1 MSKGSSKMKFWTKGF
16 IISFLFL
23 LLSVFFMIL
32 LIISHIFKLPIPWI
46 DLLYEFLRP
55 WLLAIFYNYNIFVYG
70 GIFISYSFLLL
81 LYVLGY
87 NLAKIKHMTG
97 SIMYVFSLLGF
108 VLITFISVHY
118 TYISVLFNQGLS
130 LNVRLMLLL
139 LFLPMTF
146 ALSLFL
152 FLVNIDF
159 LIFFKD
165 LVKARKIWKHRRPEF
180 EIEVKGKITYINI
193 KTDEHIFTPVP
204 MLIIAKYLQSKGH
217 SVSWFVRGA
226 YNHLISLI
234 ITYLTGWPRARNVLF
249 RFTGMKIGKNCSISQ
264 KTSPDPLLPE
274 LIEFEDGSGCG
285 IGVKFLTHNVM
296 NIQHGSFSFGPIK
309 VCKNARIG
317 AYSVIL
323 PGVTIGEGSI
333 IGANSLV
340 TNDIPP
346 FSIAFGSPAKVIR
359 QLTDSEKEEVNKN
372 YRVNYY

>member
-1 MSKGSSKMKFWTKGF
+1 MSKDSSKMKFWTKGF
-16 IISFLFL
+16 IISFVFL
-23 LLSVFFMIL
+23 ILSVL
-32 LIISHIFKLPIPWI
+32 LIVFLIINHIFLPIPWI
-46 DLLYEFLRP
+46 DLLYELLRP
-55 WLLAIFYNYNIFVYG
+55 WLLSIFYNYNLYIYG

-87 NLAKIKHMTG
+87 NLAKVKHMTG
-97 SIMYVFSLLGF
+97 SIIYIFSLLGF
-108 VLITFISVHY
+108 VLVTFIAVHY
-118 TYISVLFNQGLS
+118 AYASVLFNQDLL
-130 LNVRLMLLL
+130 LNARLMLLL

-165 LVKARKIWKHRRPEF
+165 LIKARKIWKHRRPEF

-193 KTDEHIFTPVP
+193 KTDEFVFTPVP
-204 MLIIAKYLQSKGH
+204 MLIIAKYLQSKGY

-226 YNHLISLI
+226 FNHLISLI
-234 ITYLTGWPRARNVLF
+234 ISYLTGWPRARNALF
-249 RFTGMKIGKNCSISQ
+249 RFTGMKISNNCSISQ
-264 KTSPDPLLPE
+264 RAVPDPLLPE
-274 LIEFEDGSGCG
+274 LIEFEEGSGCG
-285 IGVKFLTHNVM
+285 IGVKLLTHNVM

-340 TNDIPP
+340 TDDIPP

-359 QLTDSEKEEVNKN
+359 QLTDSEKEEVNRN
-372 YRVNYY
+372 YRVNS